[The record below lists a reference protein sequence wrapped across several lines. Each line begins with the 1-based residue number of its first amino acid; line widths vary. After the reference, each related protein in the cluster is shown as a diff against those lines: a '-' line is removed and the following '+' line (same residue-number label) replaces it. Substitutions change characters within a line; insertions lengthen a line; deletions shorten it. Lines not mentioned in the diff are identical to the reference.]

1 MIQAA
6 TLPTATESS
15 GKGGSMARRR
25 HQKGQVYL
33 CGEMWYGR
41 YREDVIQ
48 DGQVVRVR
56 RNTPLGTKKE
66 YPTKRLAERRMEQLL
81 GRINSVDYRPGRV
94 ATVEQ
99 LAERWK
105 TEILALRKPSGSA
118 PKLSNLNRHIIP
130 RLGKVRLDALGVE
143 NQQIFITQL
152 SQTAKSSLSVI
163 TIFTTLAS
171 MLSTSKKWGYIC
183 EPVRWEDLVFP
194 PRAPQPGRTFTV
206 EQARQIISEAEYPFK
221 LMYAIAAYTGLRAG
235 EIMGL
240 GAEDIDL
247 ERGILNVTQTAWRGK
262 TQTAKTKG
270 SETSLPIPERLH
282 GLLVGQMPASGLL
295 FTNRL
300 GRPYSADKVV
310 TDHLQP
316 LLKKL
321 GIPRAGFHAFRH
333 MHTTLLLE
341 SGASPKVAQRQLRH
355 SNARTTL
362 EVYAHVVEDD
372 QRKAVERAAKYLN

>member
-1 MIQAA
+1 
-6 TLPTATESS
+6 
-15 GKGGSMARRR
+15 MARRR
-25 HQKGQVYL
+25 YQKGQVYL

-41 YREDVIQ
+41 YREDEIR

-56 RNTPLGTKKE
+56 RNSVIGSKRE
-66 YPTKRLAERRMEQLL
+66 YPTKKLALRRLEQLL

-105 TEILALRKPSGSA
+105 TEILALRKPSGIA
-118 PKLSNLNRHIIP
+118 PKLCALNRYIIP
-130 RLGKVRLDALGVE
+130 QFGNLRLDSLGAE
-143 NQQIFITQL
+143 NHQMFITSL
-152 SQTAKSSLSVI
+152 TKSVKSSLSVV

-171 MLSTSKKWGYIC
+171 MLSTARKWGYIC

-194 PRAPQPGRTFTV
+194 PRDPQPGRTFTV
-206 EQARQIISEAEYPFK
+206 EQAKRIISEAECPFK
-221 LMYAIAAYTGLRAG
+221 LMYAIAAYCGLRASEITGLR
-235 EIMGL
+235 
-240 GAEDIDL
+240 AEDIDL
-247 ERGILNVTQTAWRGK
+247 EKQTLTINQTAWRGK
-262 TQTAKTKG
+262 MQTAKTRG
-270 SETSLPIPERLH
+270 SETTIPIPGVLRD
-282 GLLVGQMPASGLL
+282 LLRGNMVASGLL
-295 FTNRL
+295 FLNRL
-300 GRPYSADKVV
+300 GRPYTADKVV

-333 MHTTLLLE
+333 MHTTLLLLE

-362 EVYAHVVEDD
+362 EVYAHVVEDSHR
-372 QRKAVERAAKYLN
+372 QAVERAAKYLN

>member
-1 MIQAA
+1 
-6 TLPTATESS
+6 
-15 GKGGSMARRR
+15 MARTRY
-25 HQKGQVYL
+25 QKGQDYL

-41 YREDVIQ
+41 YREDEIR
-48 DGQVVRVR
+48 DGQTVRVR

-66 YPTKRLAERRMEQLL
+66 YPTKRLAQRRMEQVL
-81 GRINSVDYRPGRV
+81 GRINAVDYRPGRV
-94 ATVEQ
+94 AT
-99 LAERWK
+99 LADFAERWK
-105 TEILALRKPSGSA
+105 SEILAMRKPSGIA
-118 PKLSNLNRHIIP
+118 PKLSNLNRHILP
-130 RLGKVRLDALGVE
+130 QLGKLRLDSLGVE
-143 NQQIFITQL
+143 NQQTFITHL
-152 SQTAKSSLSVI
+152 TKTVKSYYSVVSVVSV
-163 TIFTTLAS
+163 LAS
-171 MLSTSKKWGYIC
+171 MLSTAKKWGYIC
-183 EPVRWEDLVFP
+183 EPVRCEDLVFP
-194 PRAPQPGRTFTV
+194 PRDPQPGRTFTA

-221 LMYAIAAYTGLRAG
+221 LMYAIAAYIGLRAG

-240 GAEDIDL
+240 RAEDIDL

-262 TQTAKTKG
+262 MQTAKTRG
-270 SETSLPIPERLH
+270 SETTVPIPGVLRD
-282 GLLVGQMPASGLL
+282 LLRGNMATSGLL
-295 FTNRL
+295 FPNRL

-362 EVYAHVVEDD
+362 EVYAHVVEKSHRD
-372 QRKAVERAAKYLN
+372 AVERAAKYLN

>member
-1 MIQAA
+1 
-6 TLPTATESS
+6 
-15 GKGGSMARRR
+15 
-25 HQKGQVYL
+25 
-33 CGEMWYGR
+33 
-41 YREDVIQ
+41 
-48 DGQVVRVR
+48 
-56 RNTPLGTKKE
+56 
-66 YPTKRLAERRMEQLL
+66 MEQLL

-152 SQTAKSSLSVI
+152 SQTVKSTLSVI

-171 MLSTSKKWGYIC
+171 MLSTAKKWGYIC

-240 GAEDIDL
+240 RAEDLDL
-247 ERGILNVTQTAWRGK
+247 ERCILNVTQTAWRGK

-355 SNARTTL
+355 SHARTTL